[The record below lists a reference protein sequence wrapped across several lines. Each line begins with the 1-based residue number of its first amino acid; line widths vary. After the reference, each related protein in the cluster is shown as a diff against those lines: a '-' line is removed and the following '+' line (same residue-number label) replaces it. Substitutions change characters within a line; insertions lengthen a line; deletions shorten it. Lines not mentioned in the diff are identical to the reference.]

1 MKKKTIVVHS
11 GGMDSSLC
19 LALAIDEHG
28 ADNVLS
34 MSFTYG
40 QRHTKELEF
49 AKEICK
55 EWKVD
60 HTIVDLNC
68 LSEITESA
76 LIGNHTE
83 IEHQKNQA
91 PNTMVIGRN
100 GLMARV
106 AGIHAEH
113 IGAESIYMGII
124 EVESANSGY
133 RDCTRKYMDIIQA
146 GLRVDLDNQQFSIK
160 TPIVF
165 MDKKQTLELGY
176 QMGVLHYL
184 IENTL
189 SCYEGVEKEGCG
201 KCPACKLRNEGIKEF
216 CKAHP
221 DFEFTYKSKFLSK

>member
-19 LALAIDEHG
+19 LALAVDQDG
-28 ADNVLS
+28 AENVLS

-40 QRHTKELEF
+40 QRHTKEIEM
-49 AKEICK
+49 AAAICK

-60 HTIVDLNC
+60 HTVVNISCLN
-68 LSEITESA
+68 EITENA
-76 LIGNHTE
+76 LMDSSIK
-83 IEHQKNQA
+83 IEHKKNEA
-91 PNTMVIGRN
+91 PNTMVVGRN

-106 AGIHAEH
+106 AAIHAEH
-113 IGAESIYMGII
+113 IGAQSIYMGII

-146 GLRVDLDNQQFSIK
+146 GLRVDLDNQQFEIK
-160 TPIVF
+160 TPLVY

-189 SCYEGVEKEGCG
+189 SCYEGIEKEGCG
-201 KCPACKLRNEGIKEF
+201 QCPACKLRNEGIKEF

-221 DFEFTYKSKFLSK
+221 DFEFTYKDKILKN